1 MGQEKASYTLQLRAS
16 NPEDSALAS
25 LESRLSDLE
34 VIFLPTLFVFQIYLS
49 RLFVLQAS
57 VGLSNENFSV
67 VCMET
72 NKKDLSQVLRLK
84 IKISGSWIII
94 TQI

>member
-1 MGQEKASYTLQLRAS
+1 MLPLKIISPLVTKHSFFKGPTEAGVGQEKASYTLQLRAS

-49 RLFVLQAS
+49 
-57 VGLSNENFSV
+57 
-67 VCMET
+67 
-72 NKKDLSQVLRLK
+72 
-84 IKISGSWIII
+84 
-94 TQI
+94 